1 MQEIG
6 IHHVLDVKYTKLFAE
21 VWYLSM
27 TALLVKCLCTPGIY
41 TWIVR
46 LLTIM
51 LIKYKKISGLI
62 LFVPSYVNIIVCLA
76 SPLADAIRYEL
87 PAVASVP
94 LLIVHGPELSLRP
107 E

>member
-41 TWIVR
+41 TWIVM
-46 LLTIM
+46 LLT
-51 LIKYKKISGLI
+51 
-62 LFVPSYVNIIVCLA
+62 VCLA